1 MARNP
6 AISYAG
12 SDEQASLVRD
22 LLFNPLG
29 YINPQ
34 RLRLAARL
42 DNPQARGIVNDL
54 LISGYGLDIHWPAA
68 PLNSIA
74 RHYLRHWRQLPQAA
88 YLMGCQILRSGL
100 SWQGA
105 MLRLPAWAQNFSCQ
119 ALDASPCP
127 PPGRALRHSDLLN
140 AGYSQ
145 LRAWQGQLPAAM
157 AQRLPLQF
165 SPVVDSDAA
174 AFPPSNALLLTLAL
188 QYARRHPFA
197 PPADYY

>member
-1 MARNP
+1 MASTMATLN
-6 AISYAG
+6 AG
-12 SDEQASLVRD
+12 VDELASLARD
-22 LLFNPLG
+22 ILFNPLG
-29 YINPQ
+29 YIDPQ
-34 RLRLAARL
+34 RLQLAARL

-54 LISGYGLDIHWPAA
+54 LISGYGLDTHWPAG
-68 PLNSIA
+68 PLDSVA
-74 RHYLRHWRQLPQAA
+74 RHYLRHWRQLPQTA

-119 ALDASPCP
+119 SLDAPPCP
-127 PPGRALRHSDLLN
+127 SPGQALRHSDLLN

-145 LRAWQGQLPAAM
+145 LLAWQRQLPAAL

-165 SPVVDSDAA
+165 
-174 AFPPSNALLLTLAL
+174 PPSVDAETTPALPNAVLLTMAL

-197 PPADYY
+197 PPADHH